1 MRKSE
6 VKETKPKKTKKTIPT
21 GHVDVHITVPEAVH
35 VAIEAL
41 GREESSDPA
50 DLAIRALSTTR
61 KYSYLLST
69 HPRLAAK

>member
-6 VKETKPKKTKKTIPT
+6 VKEAKPKKGIPK

-35 VAIEAL
+35 VAVEAL
-41 GREESSDPA
+41 GKEESADPA
-50 DLAIRALSTTR
+50 DLAIRGLSTTK
-61 KYSYLLST
+61 KYAYLLST